1 MPMVMAMQLEDNGAW
16 GVGTLS
22 TSQHF
27 CFCRPFS
34 SHKTLTLLTMG
45 NPPIW
50 ATSWRTGGRVWQ
62 SLQKCR
68 LWACLFFWT
77 GGREGL
83 LVVDTIFLFWF
94 WTFLYFKSHN
104 SDSSCW
110 WQPPSVSPPLP
121 WRSLNPAFPSGWW
134 TPYSEFD
141 LLAHRGMCFNIVF
154 HYHNELIRSKTRIA
168 IGSTRPKINIVTL
181 PIAYQT

>member
-1 MPMVMAMQLEDNGAW
+1 MNYFISPLLTFSHTGDNDAFGDGNVIGRYSAM

-27 CFCRPFS
+27 WFCRPFS

-50 ATSWRTGGRVWQ
+50 TTSWRTGGRVWQ

-110 WQPPSVSPPLP
+110 WQRPSVSPPLP
-121 WRSLNPAFPSGWW
+121 WQSSNLAFPSGWW

-141 LLAHRGMCFNIVF
+141 PFSTYYRNVF
-154 HYHNELIRSKTRIA
+154 QYCLSISRWANQ
-168 IGSTRPKINIVTL
+168 V
-181 PIAYQT
+181 